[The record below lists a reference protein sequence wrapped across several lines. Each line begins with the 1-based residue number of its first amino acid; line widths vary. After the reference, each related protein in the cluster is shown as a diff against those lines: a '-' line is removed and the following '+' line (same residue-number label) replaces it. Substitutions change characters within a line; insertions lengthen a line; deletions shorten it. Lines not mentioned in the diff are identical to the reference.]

1 MGRYVIPYF
10 EGEDERL
17 GELAGN
23 AAAARVARNV
33 TTDHGR
39 LASAAGLADYIA
51 EAAPGGAESL
61 YVFCETGEDGVRT
74 EYVLTGAAD
83 GVRVWRDGQWKLLF
97 TGTAGGWGFLS
108 YKKGGE
114 PGQAVLLA
122 DAEPQRLDGRRGHA
136 GDGRR
141 VCGSADV

>member
-39 LASAAGLADYIA
+39 LASAAGLAD
-51 EAAPGGAESL
+51 
-61 YVFCETGEDGVRT
+61 
-74 EYVLTGAAD
+74 
-83 GVRVWRDGQWKLLF
+83 
-97 TGTAGGWGFLS
+97 
-108 YKKGGE
+108 
-114 PGQAVLLA
+114 
-122 DAEPQRLDGRRGHA
+122 
-136 GDGRR
+136 
-141 VCGSADV
+141 

>member
-39 LASAAGLADYIA
+39 LASAAGRADYIA
-51 EAAPGGAESL
+51 
-61 YVFCETGEDGVRT
+61 
-74 EYVLTGAAD
+74 
-83 GVRVWRDGQWKLLF
+83 
-97 TGTAGGWGFLS
+97 
-108 YKKGGE
+108 
-114 PGQAVLLA
+114 
-122 DAEPQRLDGRRGHA
+122 
-136 GDGRR
+136 
-141 VCGSADV
+141 

>member
-51 EAAPGGAESL
+51 
-61 YVFCETGEDGVRT
+61 
-74 EYVLTGAAD
+74 
-83 GVRVWRDGQWKLLF
+83 
-97 TGTAGGWGFLS
+97 
-108 YKKGGE
+108 
-114 PGQAVLLA
+114 
-122 DAEPQRLDGRRGHA
+122 GRRA
-136 GDGRR
+136 CMYSARRARMACGRNT
-141 VCGSADV
+141 C

>member
-51 EAAPGGAESL
+51 EAA
-61 YVFCETGEDGVRT
+61 
-74 EYVLTGAAD
+74 
-83 GVRVWRDGQWKLLF
+83 
-97 TGTAGGWGFLS
+97 
-108 YKKGGE
+108 
-114 PGQAVLLA
+114 
-122 DAEPQRLDGRRGHA
+122 RRA
-136 GDGRR
+136 CMYSVRR
-141 VCGSADV
+141 VRMACGRNTC

>member
-51 EAAPGGAESL
+51 EAAPGRAESL

-97 TGTAGGWGFLS
+97 AGTAG
-108 YKKGGE
+108 
-114 PGQAVLLA
+114 
-122 DAEPQRLDGRRGHA
+122 A
-136 GDGRR
+136 GAFFPTKRAR
-141 VCGSADV
+141 TAS